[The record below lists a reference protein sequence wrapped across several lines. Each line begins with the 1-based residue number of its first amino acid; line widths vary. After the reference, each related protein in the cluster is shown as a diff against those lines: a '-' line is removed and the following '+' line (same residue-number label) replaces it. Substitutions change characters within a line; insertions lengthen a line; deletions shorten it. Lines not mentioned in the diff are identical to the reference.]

1 MEQFMKKNNVL
12 TIFTVIFFIIII
24 FSILFLKKT
33 TVFDYQAVT
42 CNIKGEKIETVISKK
57 QADNIIRNHFFYYK
71 GIKYFYKVL
80 ENIKNENL
88 IYLELSTNK
97 KLSQNE
103 VGSIYIPIKKVSLL
117 KILLDKLNFH
127 F

>member
-71 GIKYFYKVL
+71 GRKYFYKVL

-97 KLSQNE
+97 KLSQNQ
-103 VGSIYIPIKKVSLL
+103 VDSIYIPIKKVSLL
-117 KILLDKLNFH
+117 KILLESGRL
-127 F
+127 